1 MLLTVDEFEVVFAGA
16 SVANNENVPLPFLA
30 MVLPYFVGYGWGM
43 FKKQTRPLGKTEAS
57 EPIFVEGGILK
68 LAVFAASVFVFYHF
82 ARLVWGVVF

>member
-1 MLLTVDEFEVVFAGA
+1 
-16 SVANNENVPLPFLA
+16 
-30 MVLPYFVGYGWGM
+30 M